1 MFLKELEPCMAKSF
15 SMKILLEFSQVT
27 FHNLTSVYLANYFRV
42 SVFYESVLLFVISTY
57 SLHRLKLV

>member
-1 MFLKELEPCMAKSF
+1 MAKSF

-42 SVFYESVLLFVISTY
+42 TVFYESVLLFVISTY